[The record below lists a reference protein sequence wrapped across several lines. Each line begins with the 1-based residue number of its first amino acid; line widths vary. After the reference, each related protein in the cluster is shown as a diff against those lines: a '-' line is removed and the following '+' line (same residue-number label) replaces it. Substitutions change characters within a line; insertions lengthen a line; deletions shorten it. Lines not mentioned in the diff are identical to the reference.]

1 MQIRNNLKKRVLG
14 LFMLILVFSLSPIMI
29 SKSESGE
36 ITIKGTNH
44 FGFNLGILDEET
56 KVQWNINVTNG
67 VNINLYIAESA
78 QYELYIKDL
87 SWSPVYE
94 NTSRTIHR
102 NFNPQEF
109 DEKTLFTIPTK
120 ANWTLVLENSNQAD
134 ALVTFDIGIYVQI
147 GGFTLIPGLLGLSL
161 ALLLFKRRKKL
172 SLPK

>member
-1 MQIRNNLKKRVLG
+1 MQIRNNLNKPALG
-14 LFMLILVFSLSPIMI
+14 LLMLMLIFSSPSMI

-36 ITIKGTNH
+36 ITIKGTSH
-44 FGFNLGILDEET
+44 YTFYLGILDEES

-67 VNINLYIAESA
+67 VSINLYIAEVA
-78 QYELYIKDL
+78 QYELYVKDL

-102 NFNPQEF
+102 NFNPQKF
-109 DEKTLFTIPTK
+109 DEKTLFVIPTQ

-134 ALVTFDIGIYVQI
+134 ALVTYDVGIYVQI

-161 ALLLFKRRKKL
+161 ALFLFKRRKKKTL
-172 SLPK
+172 LK